1 VRIFAIANE
10 ELARLGCGYA
20 IFVKKFLK
28 SYIAAFGIALSP
40 ARVYR
45 MWQRLSPQTTFTR
58 IAGFLFLGKPRHI
71 WQKSMG
77 VFYGLTH
84 QSQTT
89 SEKVTPHS
97 WRR

>member
-58 IAGFLFLGKPRHI
+58 IAGFLFIVPIERNEDGSKGNPI
-71 WQKSMG
+71 D
-77 VFYGLTH
+77 
-84 QSQTT
+84 
-89 SEKVTPHS
+89 SELYA
-97 WRR
+97 

>member
-1 VRIFAIANE
+1 MRIFAIANE
-10 ELARLGCGYA
+10 EVARLGCGYA

-58 IAGFLFLGKPRHI
+58 IAGFLVFRKTKTYMAKVDGCFLRFDPQISNDK
-71 WQKSMG
+71 
-77 VFYGLTH
+77 
-84 QSQTT
+84 
-89 SEKVTPHS
+89 
-97 WRR
+97 